1 MWILRDFFMDSSGYL
16 WILKDS
22 LGHLVDSDGF
32 LMDSDGF

>member
-1 MWILRDFFMDSSGYL
+1 MGILGDSRGFL